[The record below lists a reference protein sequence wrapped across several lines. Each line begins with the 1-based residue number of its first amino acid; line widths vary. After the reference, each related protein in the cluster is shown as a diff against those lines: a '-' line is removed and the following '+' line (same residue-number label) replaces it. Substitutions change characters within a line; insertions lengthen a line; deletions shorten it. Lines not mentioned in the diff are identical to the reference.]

1 MCFITNRRI
10 KQIWS
15 FFSEIQVYDDS
26 NLQIAGLQEISESP
40 TGGGGGGWDGQTPF
54 FLKIS
59 ISIYYN
65 PPPQTKKLT

>member
-40 TGGGGGGWDGQTPF
+40 TGGGGGGGGMVKLRFFKKSRFQFITTP
-54 FLKIS
+54 L
-59 ISIYYN
+59 
-65 PPPQTKKLT
+65 PKLRN

>member
-40 TGGGGGGWDGQTPF
+40 TGGGGGRGGMVKLRF
-54 FLKIS
+54 F
-59 ISIYYN
+59 
-65 PPPQTKKLT
+65 

>member
-40 TGGGGGGWDGQTPF
+40 TGGGGGGEVGWSNSV
-54 FLKIS
+54 FLK
-59 ISIYYN
+59 N
-65 PPPQTKKLT
+65 LDFNLLQPPSTN